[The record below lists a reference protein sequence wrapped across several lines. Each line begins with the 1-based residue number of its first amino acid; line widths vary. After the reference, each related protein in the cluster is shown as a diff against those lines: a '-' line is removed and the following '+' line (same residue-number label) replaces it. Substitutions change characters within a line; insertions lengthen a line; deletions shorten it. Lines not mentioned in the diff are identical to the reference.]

1 MLVRTRRMRNFG
13 IGAKLHKGSS
23 NSNEDIEMS
32 RDGNLHPTCGY
43 PIQGAGFTRSIVLM
57 GWGRVMF

>member
-32 RDGNLHPTCGY
+32 RDGSKLKMQVSK
-43 PIQGAGFTRSIVLM
+43 IMKMQ
-57 GWGRVMF
+57 